1 MEDISK
7 LIDIMRR
14 LRDPQTGCA
23 WDRRQTFRSIAPYT
37 IEEAYEVAD
46 AIERDA
52 MDELRDE
59 LGDLLL
65 QVVFHAQM
73 AEERDLFAF
82 PDVINAIC
90 EKMIR
95 RHPHV
100 FSDDATADEDTLRER
115 WEASKRA
122 ERRARQSQASDGA
135 PGLLDDVPVALPGL
149 TRAWKLSARAATVGF
164 EWTDESAVRAKVAEE
179 LAELDELL
187 AEGERGA
194 RLEDEFGDVFFA
206 LVNLCRHTGVDPE
219 ACLRRTNEKFL
230 RRFAHV
236 EACVDG
242 AGQRWEDTDLDA
254 LEAHWQAA
262 KAKGL

>member
-1 MEDISK
+1 MTDISK
-7 LIDIMRR
+7 LVMIMRQ
-14 LRDPQTGCA
+14 LRDPNTGCA

-73 AEERDLFAF
+73 AEERSLFSLS
-82 PDVINAIC
+82 DVVDAIC
-90 EKMIR
+90 NKMLR

-100 FSDDATADEDTLRER
+100 FSDDRTDDEDVLRER
-115 WEASKRA
+115 WQASKRA
-122 ERRARQSQASDGA
+122 EQLARQAGDGDGRR
-135 PGLLDDVPVALPGL
+135 GLLDDVPVGLPGL
-149 TRAWKLSARAATVGF
+149 TRAWKLSATAATVGF
-164 EWTDESAVRAKVAEE
+164 EWPDEAAVRAKVTEE

-187 AEGERGA
+187 AAGQRGA

-206 LVNLCRHTGVDPE
+206 LVNLCRHAGVDPE
-219 ACLRRTNEKFL
+219 ACVRRTNEKFL

-236 EACVDG
+236 EACVDTS
-242 AGQRWEDTDLDA
+242 GQRWEDTDLDT
-254 LEAHWQAA
+254 LEAHWRAA

>member
-23 WDRRQTFRSIAPYT
+23 WDRRQTFHSIAPYT

-46 AIERDA
+46 AIERNA

-65 QVVFHAQM
+65 QVVFHSQM
-73 AEERDLFAF
+73 AEERELFAF
-82 PDVINAIC
+82 PDVVKAIC
-90 EKMIR
+90 DKMIR

-100 FSDDATADEDTLRER
+100 FSGDMISDEHTLRER
-115 WEASKRA
+115 WEASKQV
-122 ERRARQSQASDGA
+122 ERLARQSENVDG
-135 PGLLDDVPVALPGL
+135 PSGLLDDVPVGLPGL
-149 TRAWKLSARAATVGF
+149 TRAWKLSSLAATVGF
-164 EWTDESAVRAKVAEE
+164 EWPEQAAVRAKVTEE
-179 LAELDELL
+179 LGELDEVL
-187 AEGERGA
+187 ADGECGN

-219 ACLRRTNEKFL
+219 ACLRRTNEKFM

-242 AGQRWEDTDLDA
+242 AGQRWEDADLTA

>member
-1 MEDISK
+1 MSDISK

-46 AIERDA
+46 AIEREA
-52 MDELRDE
+52 LDELPDE

-65 QVVFHAQM
+65 QVVFHSQM
-73 AEERDLFAF
+73 AEERQLFAF
-82 PDVINAIC
+82 SDVVDAIC
-90 EKMIR
+90 NKMIR

-100 FSDDATADEDTLRER
+100 FSDETTQDEAVLRER
-115 WEASKRA
+115 WEASKQA
-122 ERRARQSQASDGA
+122 EREARRTQTPGQARGV
-135 PGLLDDVPVALPGL
+135 LDDVPTGLPGL
-149 TRAWKLSARAATVGF
+149 TRAWKLSAAAARVGF
-164 EWTDESAVRAKVAEE
+164 EWPDEAGVRAKVTEE

-187 AEGERGA
+187 VAGERGA

-206 LVNLCRHTGVDPE
+206 LVNLCRHTGVNPE

-236 EACVDG
+236 EACVDA
-242 AGQRWEDTDLDA
+242 AGQGWEATDLET
-254 LEAHWQAA
+254 LETHWQAA